1 MEMEEDGLQKYQFG
15 EEDEKMEGQG
25 LMVRYSGDGVPKTA
39 MGDKN
44 EPGSSYNLSSGWY
57 LKQPQ
62 YKVIGTERKSFYDN
76 VRRRTSQILRR
87 TSQILK
93 VIPIEYTEYA
103 EPSLST
109 NFDSRADKIQIEPI
123 FGRNGACRICL
134 KSTDDTYLYL
144 CVCKPRD
151 EDVKSRYK
159 YFLRDDEDTKTLD
172 EAFGAKQAKLEAKEQ
187 AKADKIAS
195 ALFKKKFGAFQ
206 KKNDKRLDEKSEKH
220 HDDIDGG
227 EVYLDWCVLILIV
240 YLIFD

>member
-123 FGRNGACRICL
+123 FGRNGACRICV
-134 KSTDDTYLYL
+134 KSTDDTCLYL

-159 YFLRDDEDTKTLD
+159 YFLGHTKLDDLD
-172 EAFGAKQAKLEAKEQ
+172 NQ
-187 AKADKIAS
+187 
-195 ALFKKKFGAFQ
+195 FKKEFK
-206 KKNDKRLDEKSEKH
+206 DEFKPDGEIS
-220 HDDIDGG
+220 DDG
-227 EVYLDWCVLILIV
+227 EIYLEWCVLILIV
-240 YLIFD
+240 CFIFN